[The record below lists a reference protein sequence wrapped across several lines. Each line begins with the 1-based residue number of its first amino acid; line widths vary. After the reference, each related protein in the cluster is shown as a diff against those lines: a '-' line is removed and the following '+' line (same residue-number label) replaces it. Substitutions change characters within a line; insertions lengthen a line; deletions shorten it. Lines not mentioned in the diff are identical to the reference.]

1 MPVRRMVYYRYSYW
15 IAGFRRIDRTRM
27 PSTRHPLGK
36 ALGNRGTGASRRA
49 DARPLRWP
57 RKTGLG
63 LVIVAVL
70 TVPAVC
76 KAEELPALIRA
87 TTPLA
92 VIGGAGVSS
101 LERLLLID
109 RNFPGVRLQ
118 LAELY
123 RRLNSFEMARSY
135 LAQAEQ
141 EPGAGEQAR
150 ARIQA
155 LRADIDRAASGAR

>member
-70 TVPAVC
+70 TLPDIS
-76 KAEELPALIRA
+76 KAEGLPALIRA
-87 TTPLA
+87 TTPLSG
-92 VIGGAGVSS
+92 IGGTDSS
-101 LERLLLID
+101 SR
-109 RNFPGVRLQ
+109 RQ
-118 LAELY
+118 LAPSH
-123 RRLNSFEMARSY
+123 RG
-135 LAQAEQ
+135 
-141 EPGAGEQAR
+141 P
-150 ARIQA
+150 
-155 LRADIDRAASGAR
+155 AA